1 MDFND
6 LEGKSLAEL
15 REIAKRY
22 GIKSITKYRK
32 QELKELIVE
41 KSKQIELDEKI
52 DKENEAKDLHLDE
65 TSDEKHQDEKDESS
79 NLEVADKKIEPEVS
93 DNESDENIE
102 ENVMSGTE
110 AKSDNTSEEESKN
123 APEDTNEANEKSD
136 LEEKKEEK
144 KTLGK
149 ISIPVEEL
157 EKSDADYEELRRKLR
172 MRLRSKENITE
183 TVQEAK
189 KDIDEALKVK
199 HENEAVEDE
208 ENVAEDLVGEDVQ
221 EEKEAL
227 DKEKGVEDKE
237 KETKKG
243 HSIFIKEG
251 LPLISDVSEPLKELI
266 ETQGDVVA
274 EGVLDI
280 MPDGYGFLRVEN
292 FIQGNKDIYI
302 SQSQIRRF
310 GLKVG
315 DKVKGITRIP
325 REGEKYSAILYVESI
340 NGESP
345 DLAKKRIPFDELTPI
360 FPDEKLKLE
369 TIPTELAMRLV
380 DIIAPIGKGQR
391 GMIVA
396 PPKAGKTT
404 LLKKIAN
411 SISINHPEV
420 HLIVLLIDE
429 RPEEVTDMK
438 RSIKGEVVYSTF
450 DELPEHH
457 TKVAEMVLEYAKRLV
472 EYGKDVVILM
482 DSITRL
488 ARAYNLVTPP
498 SGRTLSG
505 GLDPSALHPPKR
517 FFGAARNIEEGGSLT
532 ILATALIETGSRM
545 DDVIFEEFKGT
556 GNMELHLD
564 RKLQE
569 RRIFPAIDIYK
580 SGTRKEELLLSQK
593 ELEAMW
599 MIRKAMS
606 SIAPNEVTE
615 VLIDRLMR
623 TRTNAEF
630 IEAIRSQLYKS

>member
-15 REIAKRY
+15 RDIAKRY
-22 GIKSITKYRK
+22 GVKSITKYRK
-32 QELKELIVE
+32 QQLKELIVE
-41 KSKQIELDEKI
+41 KSKQIKLEEKTDEEAKNDIENLSLEKNLDEK
-52 DKENEAKDLHLDE
+52 AR
-65 TSDEKHQDEKDESS
+65 
-79 NLEVADKKIEPEVS
+79 LEGQE
-93 DNESDENIE
+93 DEN
-102 ENVMSGTE
+102 
-110 AKSDNTSEEESKN
+110 DSEKGV
-123 APEDTNEANEKSD
+123 
-136 LEEKKEEK
+136 EEKASDTEKIIETVSEDNDAKTEEAESGKEEEK
-144 KTLGK
+144 KTIGK

-183 TVQEAK
+183 NVEEAK
-189 KDIDEALKVK
+189 KDIDEAIKVK
-199 HENEAVEDE
+199 HEDEAYEDE
-208 ENVAEDLVGEDVQ
+208 ESVKEDISLDVTEEKKEEEKS
-221 EEKEAL
+221 EEKE
-227 DKEKGVEDKE
+227 KEPRKNN
-237 KETKKG
+237 
-243 HSIFIKEG
+243 SIFIKEG

-280 MPDGYGFLRVEN
+280 MPDGYGFLRVDN

>member
-15 REIAKRY
+15 RDIAKRY
-22 GIKSITKYRK
+22 GVKSITKYRK
-32 QELKELIVE
+32 QQLKELIVE
-41 KSKQIELDEKI
+41 KSKQIKLEEKTDEEAKNDVENLSLEENLDEKARL
-52 DKENEAKDLHLDE
+52 EGQE
-65 TSDEKHQDEKDESS
+65 DEKDSENEKEEKSS
-79 NLEVADKKIEPEVS
+79 DTEKVIETASEVNDVK
-93 DNESDENIE
+93 
-102 ENVMSGTE
+102 
-110 AKSDNTSEEESKN
+110 SEEAGK
-123 APEDTNEANEKSD
+123 D
-136 LEEKKEEK
+136 EEK
-144 KTLGK
+144 KTIGK

-183 TVQEAK
+183 SVEEAK
-189 KDIDEALKVK
+189 KDIDEAIKVK
-199 HENEAVEDE
+199 HEDEAYEDE
-208 ENVAEDLVGEDVQ
+208 ENVKEDVSLDVAEEKKEEEKT
-221 EEKEAL
+221 EEKE
-227 DKEKGVEDKE
+227 KEPRKNN
-237 KETKKG
+237 
-243 HSIFIKEG
+243 SIFIKEG

-345 DLAKKRIPFDELTPI
+345 DLAKKRVPFDELTPI
-360 FPDEKLKLE
+360 FPDEKLRLE

>member
-15 REIAKRY
+15 RDIAKRY
-22 GIKSITKYRK
+22 GVKSITKYRK
-32 QELKELIVE
+32 QQLKELIVE
-41 KSKQIELDEKI
+41 KSKQMQLEEKTDE
-52 DKENEAKDLHLDE
+52 EAKDVENLQSEEKLDE
-65 TSDEKHQDEKDESS
+65 EAILEGQQEDKKDSENAKEEKEHDDEKSIETASESS
-79 NLEVADKKIEPEVS
+79 DVKSGDTEVIKEDK
-93 DNESDENIE
+93 
-102 ENVMSGTE
+102 
-110 AKSDNTSEEESKN
+110 
-123 APEDTNEANEKSD
+123 NEANEK
-136 LEEKKEEK
+136 EEK
-144 KTLGK
+144 KTIGK

-183 TVQEAK
+183 NVEEAK
-189 KDIDEALKVK
+189 KDIDEAIKVK
-199 HENEAVEDE
+199 HEEEAYEDE
-208 ENVAEDLVGEDVQ
+208 ESVKEDISLDTENEKI
-221 EEKEAL
+221 EEKE
-227 DKEKGVEDKE
+227 DEKE
-237 KETKKG
+237 KEKEPRKNN
-243 HSIFIKEG
+243 SIFIKEG

-360 FPDEKLKLE
+360 FPDEKLRLE

-482 DSITRL
+482 DSITR
-488 ARAYNLVTPP
+488 
-498 SGRTLSG
+498 
-505 GLDPSALHPPKR
+505 
-517 FFGAARNIEEGGSLT
+517 
-532 ILATALIETGSRM
+532 
-545 DDVIFEEFKGT
+545 
-556 GNMELHLD
+556 
-564 RKLQE
+564 
-569 RRIFPAIDIYK
+569 
-580 SGTRKEELLLSQK
+580 
-593 ELEAMW
+593 
-599 MIRKAMS
+599 
-606 SIAPNEVTE
+606 
-615 VLIDRLMR
+615 
-623 TRTNAEF
+623 
-630 IEAIRSQLYKS
+630 

>member
-1 MDFND
+1 MDFSE
-6 LEGKSLAEL
+6 LEGKSLMEL
-15 REIAKRY
+15 RDIAKSY

-32 QELKELIVE
+32 QQLKELIVE
-41 KSKQIELDEKI
+41 KSKQINIDEKNNELI
-52 DKENEAKDLHLDE
+52 DV
-65 TSDEKHQDEKDESS
+65 KDE
-79 NLEVADKKIEPEVS
+79 NAEVEKAEDEAIKPEEIKDD
-93 DNESDENIE
+93 DNNANAMVEDEE
-102 ENVMSGTE
+102 
-110 AKSDNTSEEESKN
+110 K
-123 APEDTNEANEKSD
+123 EDII
-136 LEEKKEEK
+136 EEKKEEK
-144 KTLGK
+144 AEEKNEPK
-149 ISIPVEEL
+149 KDDIVEAKKEEKVDENKDDKEEEKRSIREINIPVEEL
-157 EKSDADYEELRRKLR
+157 EKSDADYEELRR
-172 MRLRSKENITE
+172 RLKSRLANKENTAVSIK
-183 TVQEAK
+183 EAK
-189 KDIDEALKVK
+189 EDIDEALKVK
-199 HENEAVEDE
+199 HENEAVKDE
-208 ENVAEDLVGEDVQ
+208 ENV
-221 EEKEAL
+221 EESEAVIEENNDENEVKER
-227 DKEKGVEDKE
+227 E
-237 KETKKG
+237 KETKKPQ
-243 HSIFIKEG
+243 SIFIKEG

-340 NGESP
+340 NGENP

-360 FPDEKLKLE
+360 FPDERLKLE

-396 PPKAGKTT
+396 APKAGKTT

-569 RRIFPAIDIYK
+569 RRIFPAIDVYK

-606 SIAPNEVTE
+606 SVQPGEVTE
-615 VLIDRLMR
+615 MLIERLMR

>member
-1 MDFND
+1 MDFNE

-41 KSKQIELDEKI
+41 KSKQIEFDEKNDQQI
-52 DKENEAKDLHLDE
+52 EPIEGRLEENRSKENNQEESA
-65 TSDEKHQDEKDESS
+65 ESS
-79 NLEVADKKIEPEVS
+79 NSEMNDEKGEIKTVS
-93 DNESDENIE
+93 GHESDGVAEKNDELKEVEENKKEAKEENEEAIE
-102 ENVMSGTE
+102 EAKE
-110 AKSDNTSEEESKN
+110 AKK
-123 APEDTNEANEKSD
+123 EDENKEDKA
-136 LEEKKEEK
+136 EEKR
-144 KTLGK
+144 TVGK

-172 MRLRSKENITE
+172 MRLKNKGNLTE

-199 HENEAVEDE
+199 HEDEAVEDE
-208 ENVAEDLVGEDVQ
+208 ENVVENVDEIEVHDEKNTEEDVT
-221 EEKEAL
+221 
-227 DKEKGVEDKE
+227 KE
-237 KETKKG
+237 KETKKS

-266 ETQGDVVA
+266 ETQGDIVA

-340 NGESP
+340 NGENP

-580 SGTRKEELLLSQK
+580 SGTRKEELLLTQK

-606 SIAPNEVTE
+606 SVQPSEVTE

>member
-1 MDFND
+1 LDFND

-15 REIAKRY
+15 RDIAKRY
-22 GIKSITKYRK
+22 GVKSITKYRK
-32 QELKELIVE
+32 QQLKELIVE
-41 KSKQIELDEKI
+41 KSKQIKLEEKTDEEAKNDVENLSLEENLDEKARL
-52 DKENEAKDLHLDE
+52 EGQE
-65 TSDEKHQDEKDESS
+65 DEKDSENEKEEKSS
-79 NLEVADKKIEPEVS
+79 DTEKVIETASEVNDVK
-93 DNESDENIE
+93 
-102 ENVMSGTE
+102 
-110 AKSDNTSEEESKN
+110 SEEAGK
-123 APEDTNEANEKSD
+123 D
-136 LEEKKEEK
+136 EEK
-144 KTLGK
+144 KTIGK

-183 TVQEAK
+183 NVEEAK
-189 KDIDEALKVK
+189 KDIDEAIKVK
-199 HENEAVEDE
+199 HEDEAYEDE
-208 ENVAEDLVGEDVQ
+208 ENVKEDVSLDTENEKI
-221 EEKEAL
+221 EEKE
-227 DKEKGVEDKE
+227 DEKE
-237 KETKKG
+237 KEKEPRKNN
-243 HSIFIKEG
+243 SIFIKEG

-360 FPDEKLKLE
+360 FPDEKLRLE

>member
-15 REIAKRY
+15 RDIAKRY
-22 GIKSITKYRK
+22 GVKSITKYRK
-32 QELKELIVE
+32 QQLKELIVE
-41 KSKQIELDEKI
+41 KSKQIKLEEKTDEEAKNDVENLSLEENLDEKARL
-52 DKENEAKDLHLDE
+52 EGQE
-65 TSDEKHQDEKDESS
+65 DEKDSENEKEEKSS
-79 NLEVADKKIEPEVS
+79 DTEKVIETASEVNDVK
-93 DNESDENIE
+93 
-102 ENVMSGTE
+102 
-110 AKSDNTSEEESKN
+110 SEEAGK
-123 APEDTNEANEKSD
+123 D
-136 LEEKKEEK
+136 EEK
-144 KTLGK
+144 KTIGK

-183 TVQEAK
+183 NVEEAK
-189 KDIDEALKVK
+189 KDIDEAIKVK
-199 HENEAVEDE
+199 HEDEAYEDE
-208 ENVAEDLVGEDVQ
+208 ENVKEDVSLDTENEKI
-221 EEKEAL
+221 EEKE
-227 DKEKGVEDKE
+227 DEKE
-237 KETKKG
+237 KEKEPRKNN
-243 HSIFIKEG
+243 SIFIKEG

-360 FPDEKLKLE
+360 FPDEKLRLE

>member
-208 ENVAEDLVGEDVQ
+208 ENVAEDLGGEDVQ

-227 DKEKGVEDKE
+227 DKEKGALDKE

>member
-32 QELKELIVE
+32 QQLKELIVE
-41 KSKQIELDEKI
+41 KSKQIELVEKI
-52 DKENEAKDLHLDE
+52 DKKNEAEELHLDE
-65 TSDEKHQDEKDESS
+65 VADEKLKDEKGESS
-79 NLEVADKKIEPEVS
+79 SLRVAEKAIESEVS
-93 DNESDENIE
+93 DNESDENGE
-102 ENVMSGTE
+102 ENLISVTE
-110 AKSDNTSEEESKN
+110 AKSDNTLEEESKG
-123 APEDTNEANEKSD
+123 ASEDTNEANEKSD
-136 LEEKKEEK
+136 LEEKKKEK
-144 KTLGK
+144 KTIGK

-157 EKSDADYEELRRKLR
+157 EKSDADYEELRRKLK

-189 KDIDEALKVK
+189 EDIDEAIKVK

-208 ENVAEDLVGEDVQ
+208 ENVAEDLVEEDVQ
-221 EEKEAL
+221 EEKE
-227 DKEKGVEDKE
+227 VEDKE

-360 FPDEKLKLE
+360 FPDEKLRLE

>member
-1 MDFND
+1 MDFSE
-6 LEGKSLAEL
+6 LEGKSLMEL
-15 REIAKRY
+15 RDIAKSY

-32 QELKELIVE
+32 QQLKELIVE
-41 KSKQIELDEKI
+41 KSKQINIDEKNNELI
-52 DKENEAKDLHLDE
+52 DV
-65 TSDEKHQDEKDESS
+65 KDE
-79 NLEVADKKIEPEVS
+79 NAEVEKAEDEAIKPEEIKDD
-93 DNESDENIE
+93 DNNANSMVEDEE
-102 ENVMSGTE
+102 
-110 AKSDNTSEEESKN
+110 K
-123 APEDTNEANEKSD
+123 EDII
-136 LEEKKEEK
+136 EEKKEEK
-144 KTLGK
+144 AEEKAEEK
-149 ISIPVEEL
+149 NEPRKDDAVEAKKEEKVDENKEDKEEEKRSIREINIPVEEL
-157 EKSDADYEELRRKLR
+157 EKSDADYEELRR
-172 MRLRSKENITE
+172 RLKSRLANKENTAVSIK
-183 TVQEAK
+183 EAK
-189 KDIDEALKVK
+189 EDIDEALKVK
-199 HENEAVEDE
+199 HEDEAVKDE
-208 ENVAEDLVGEDVQ
+208 ENV
-221 EEKEAL
+221 EESEAVIEENNDENEVKER
-227 DKEKGVEDKE
+227 E
-237 KETKKG
+237 KETKKPQ
-243 HSIFIKEG
+243 SIFIKEG

-340 NGESP
+340 NGENP

-360 FPDEKLKLE
+360 FPDERLKLE

-396 PPKAGKTT
+396 APKAGKTT

-569 RRIFPAIDIYK
+569 RRIFPAIDVYK

-606 SIAPNEVTE
+606 SVQPGEVTE
-615 VLIDRLMR
+615 MLIDRLMR